1 MRIVCDTNVLVRAAI
16 NPNRL
21 AGELLRRIR
30 ASHVLLESLPL
41 LAELLTV
48 LRRPAMQKLHGLDER
63 GMRRFIRSLY
73 KAATIVV
80 VPQPIPRL
88 VPDDPKD
95 DAVLLTAIGGKA
107 SQLVTRDKHLS
118 HPDVLALAAT
128 HGLRIIT
135 DDALLAELRSAKP

>member
-21 AGELLRRIR
+21 AGELLRQIR
-30 ASHVLLESLPL
+30 ASHVLLSSLPL

-48 LRRPAMQKLHGLDER
+48 LRRPAMQKLHGFDER

-80 VPQPIPRL
+80 VPQPIPRI
-88 VPDDPKD
+88 VPDDPND
-95 DAVLLTAIGGKA
+95 DAVLRT
-107 SQLVTRDKHLS
+107 
-118 HPDVLALAAT
+118 
-128 HGLRIIT
+128 
-135 DDALLAELRSAKP
+135 

>member
-21 AGELLRRIR
+21 AGELLRQIR
-30 ASHVLLESLPL
+30 ASHVLLASLPL
-41 LAELLTV
+41 LAEVLNV
-48 LRRPAMQKLHGLDER
+48 LRRPNMQKLHGLDER
-63 GMRRFIRSLY
+63 GMHRFVSSLY

-80 VPQPIPRL
+80 VPQPIPRV
-88 VPDDPKD
+88 VPD

-107 SQLVTRDKHLS
+107 SYLATRDHHLF
-118 HPDVLALAAT
+118 HADVLALAAT

-135 DDALLAELRSAKP
+135 DDALLGELRSAKP